1 MNIRSVKRAIL
12 NQGPPCPPGD
22 IWQCLGTDSIVTI
35 IAIFT
40 TLYVAFWCSRKKS
53 FESVTMGQNSG
64 IHFQCFK
71 IFVKKMCI
79 TPNYIDRE
87 MGNRAG
93 KPCSCSIHTVKVT
106 NIYKSQYI
114 VTCLTHLHDNIWP
127 FLPKDPKQKRERER
141 NGRREGGRAGKNWSL
156 EKV

>member
-1 MNIRSVKRAIL
+1 MVSGKTVHLPEVKPRTCRIAVKIHSVKRAIL

-22 IWQCLGTDSIVTI
+22 IWQYLGTDSIVTT

-71 IFVKKMCI
+71 IFVKILCI
-79 TPNYIDRE
+79 TPNYIERWGTE
-87 MGNRAG
+87 QGNHAPPLFILSRLQ
-93 KPCSCSIHTVKVT
+93 INVNV
-106 NIYKSQYI
+106 NIY
-114 VTCLTHLHDNIWP
+114 
-127 FLPKDPKQKRERER
+127 
-141 NGRREGGRAGKNWSL
+141 
-156 EKV
+156 